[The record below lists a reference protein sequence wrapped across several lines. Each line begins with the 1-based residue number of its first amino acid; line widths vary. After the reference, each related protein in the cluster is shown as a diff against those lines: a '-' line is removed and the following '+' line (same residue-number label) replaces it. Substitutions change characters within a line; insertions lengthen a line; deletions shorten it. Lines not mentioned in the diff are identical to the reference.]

1 MKICKVYSP
10 AIFFL
15 IFAAWCAMPVLAD
28 EQSAAVS
35 VGAPQAE
42 TDFIGIFTAARKD
55 YMASRAPTRAQDGRL
70 QVQVRLLRFMQTGQK
85 AEGWTGTVRSR
96 GLTPEG
102 DAWISIEVGDG
113 VTLSTWQSEADD
125 GRAGTLI
132 LPGSKLFAIA
142 QTAQIGQSIRFSG
155 NFLTF
160 LLAQDEDM
168 ILRPRFIMS
177 FSELNMT

>member
-1 MKICKVYSP
+1 
-10 AIFFL
+10 
-15 IFAAWCAMPVLAD
+15 
-28 EQSAAVS
+28 

-55 YMASRAPTRAQDGRL
+55 YMASRSPTRAQDGRL
-70 QVQVRLLRFMQTGQK
+70 QVQVRLLRYMQTSQK
-85 AEGWTGTVRSR
+85 AQDWTGTVKSR

-113 VTLSTWQSEADD
+113 ITLSTWQSETDD
-125 GRAGTLI
+125 GRSGTLI

-168 ILRPRFIMS
+168 ILRPKLIMS
-177 FSELNMT
+177 FSDMNMM